1 MSRFSSQMQLEWVER
16 AIKRLP
22 LASKALRS
30 GEMDLE
36 EQIGL
41 VIVERYRKAIEAER
55 KREPAAER
63 SLQ

>member
-1 MSRFSSQMQLEWVER
+1 MRFSSQMQLEWVQR

-30 GEMDLE
+30 AEMDLE

-41 VIVERYRKAIEAER
+41 DLADRLRAAVQ
-55 KREPAAER
+55 REQAAER